1 MPKYV
6 VLVNFTDEGI
16 RRLQDR
22 SGAAARRKERE
33 ARAKEL
39 GITQETNY
47 LTMGAYDR
55 VVIYDAPSDEAM
67 AKLALWAGSQ
77 GSVRTTTMRA
87 FTQEEEASIF
97 G

>member
-16 RRLQDR
+16 RRQQDR
-22 SGAAARRKERE
+22 SGSAARTKERD

-39 GITQETNY
+39 GITQESVY

-55 VVIYDAPSDEAM
+55 VGVYDAPSDEAM
-67 AKLALWAGSQ
+67 AKFALWVGSR

-87 FTQEEEASIF
+87 FTQEEEAAIF
-97 G
+97 A